1 MVVKYY
7 DIKFFLFAIPLI
19 NALIYYLTY
28 PIIRFD
34 KHTYLTYT
42 IDTVQGYIAWF
53 VLRSIVIWLDKKM
66 PYSVN
71 PLRRILV
78 QILLTV
84 TICIGLIILMT
95 ILTAWIIRGN
105 TKIIPSFYTFDL
117 LIIFGWLLI
126 FNGIYI
132 GMYYFQAWFQTEHL
146 RQEEKKIR
154 SGGFTVRSG
163 KQNTVLDFDEINGFY
178 VESDYAVLISRQGKK
193 FLLDQSLD
201 KIEKALPEE
210 KFFRVNRQ
218 FIFNRNMVTGFERA
232 ENGKLNVQLSD
243 SANFPESIQVSR
255 IKAAAFKRWFSPDQN
270 I

>member
-1 MVVKYY
+1 MVVKYH
-7 DIKFFLFAIPLI
+7 DIKFFLVAIPLI

-28 PIIRFD
+28 PVIRFD

-53 VLRSIVIWLDKKM
+53 VLRSIIIWLDKKM
-66 PYSVN
+66 PYPTN

-78 QILLTV
+78 QVILTTSV
-84 TICIGLIILMT
+84 CIGLIIIMT
-95 ILTAWIIRGN
+95 IITAWILRGN
-105 TKIIPSFYTFDL
+105 TRIIPSFYTFDL
-117 LIIFGWLLI
+117 LIIFAWLLI
-126 FNGIYI
+126 INGIYI
-132 GMYYFQAWFQTEHL
+132 GIYYVQAYRHTEHL

-163 KQNTVLDFDEINGFY
+163 KQNHQLAFDDINGFY
-178 VESDYAVLISRQGKK
+178 VESDYAVLISRDGKK
-193 FLLDQSLD
+193 YLLDQSLD

-218 FIFNRNMVTGFERA
+218 FIFNRTMVSGFERA

-243 SANFPESIQVSR
+243 SGNFPDTIQVSR
-255 IKAAAFKRWFSPDQN
+255 IKAAAFKRWFTPDPN